1 MQVVLILFDRLKA
14 KFKEKRRLKVQ
25 DTESYTLHFLGW
37 SGDSVVQGLR
47 FRICKVGV
55 TTPLPSWAA

>member
-14 KFKEKRRLKVQ
+14 KFKEKRRLKAQ

-37 SGDSVVQGLR
+37 SGDSVVQDLH
-47 FRICKVGV
+47 FRIRKVGV
-55 TTPLPSWAA
+55 TTLFPSWAA